1 MRVQQDAVSEQH
13 RIPDTV
19 AHRAREVRDERD
31 FASIGEAIRHMCQEG
46 GYDV

>member
-1 MRVQQDAVSEQH
+1 MPVSEQH

-19 AHRAREVRDERD
+19 AERARQIRDEND
-31 FASIGEAIRHMCQEG
+31 FTSIGEAIRHMAQEG